1 MTHLPRLVLCDAS
14 ALSLTITAASA
25 ITAAAPSS
33 TDRRL
38 AGLALPFGVP
48 GQTSAGPLTVN
59 AGTVQLPTDLRRV
72 KLFTEHGRQT
82 PVGYATE
89 ATETADGLR
98 MAFRVGA
105 TPSGDA
111 ALIEAAEGIR
121 DALSVELSNV
131 EVSDGVVTAGE
142 LVAVVLTSV
151 PAFADARIAATR
163 AAVVP
168 VTSPPGPGTAVVP
181 ARPAG
186 GAMVIDVA
194 GGALPPELTRRR
206 TGVTAL
212 AAVMP
217 AMAAAIR
224 DNDIGRV
231 NAALSDVVPGMDTGG
246 GATGTGQWLGEL
258 WTPIAQE
265 RHFWPRVQHQ
275 TLTTGL
281 KVYGWKWGTLPAV
294 GPYAGNKA
302 AILSNAVT
310 MVPGGSADR
319 PLRRRVGYRP
329 YFGRLGRTRFS
340 GIVFPGRVGRLGEQ
354 ARSGIGGRDRS
365 GRRRRW
371 HGAGCVFGG
380 VVGDPDTD

>member
-1 MTHLPRLVLCDAS
+1 VLCDAS
-14 ALSLTITAASA
+14 ALSLTITAPAA
-25 ITAAAPSS
+25 LTAAATTAGS
-33 TDRRL
+33 DRRL
-38 AGLALPFGVP
+38 AGLALPFGAP

-59 AGTVQLPTDLRRV
+59 AGAVQLPTDLRRV

-131 EVSDGVVTAGE
+131 TVADGVVTAAE

-163 AAVVP
+163 SALVP
-168 VTSPPGPGTAVVP
+168 VTPPPAPGPAPTGQP
-181 ARPAG
+181 S
-186 GAMVIDVA
+186 MVIDVS
-194 GGALPPELTRRR
+194 GGSLPPELTRRR
-206 TGVTAL
+206 GGALVL

-246 GATGTGQWLGEL
+246 GAVGTGMWLGEL
-258 WTPIAQE
+258 WTPVAQE

-275 TLTTGL
+275 TLTSGL

-294 GPYAGNKA
+294 GPYAGNKT
-302 AILSNAVT
+302 AIPSNQVT
-310 MVPGGSADR
+310 MVPAEAPIQRYAGG
-319 PLRRRVGYRP
+319 
-329 YFGRLGRTRFS
+329 
-340 GIVFPGRVGRLGEQ
+340 
-354 ARSGIGGRDRS
+354 
-365 GRRRRW
+365 
-371 HGAGCVFGG
+371 
-380 VVGDPDTD
+380 